1 MRRTGLVA
9 LIGVVCA
16 LAVGCTTVT
25 KGSATGPGQA
35 SGSGQ
40 PSGPES
46 PTGNLSELS
55 ARIAHSSA
63 QLKSVQGSLKLDA
76 GPLTTDSTF
85 RAMLGGGAVTGMDQQ
100 VNTSFQGTQTKVHLI
115 YVNQKIYVDRGQNGK
130 PWIVATPQSSDPVA
144 AQLAQTL
151 PASLTQYGG
160 KYYVLMMSAG
170 HDLSVVGPDTVAGVA
185 CTRYHLI
192 VDPKAFVQKLPASQ
206 RAQMQAAIDAG
217 VDSVPL
223 DMWVDGQSRPV
234 KTLVTLSVQ
243 GQSATSEYEQNHFD
257 EPVTINPPP
266 ADQIGTS

>member
-1 MRRTGLVA
+1 VA

-16 LAVGCTTVT
+16 LAAGCTTVT

-40 PSGPES
+40 PPGSGQPS

-63 QLKSVQGSLKLDA
+63 QIKSVQGSLKIEA
-76 GPLTTDSTF
+76 GPLSTDSTF
-85 RAMLGGGAVTGMDQQ
+85 RGLLGGGAVTAMDQQ
-100 VNTSFQGTQTKVHLI
+100 VNTTFQGTQTKVHLI

-160 KYYVLMMSAG
+160 RYYVLMMSAG
-170 HDLSVVGPDTVAGVA
+170 HDLSVVGPDTVGGVA
-185 CTRYHLI
+185 CTRYHLV
-192 VDPKAFVQKLPASQ
+192 VDPKAFVTKLPASQ
-206 RAQMQAAIDAG
+206 RGQMQAAIDAG

-234 KTLVTLSVQ
+234 KIVVALSVQ
-243 GQSATSEYEQNHFD
+243 GQSATSEYQQNHFD
-257 EPVTINPPP
+257 EPVTITPPP
-266 ADQIGTS
+266 ADQIGTG